1 MNRARKVLCVS
12 FSGIVLLFF
21 LLLFALWVSR
31 AITGDRYEAIK
42 DGKVVSTLTTDYFT
56 WPEDVE
62 KWIDS
67 LNLTG
72 EIKRYTRA
80 GHKLIGEMNLVN
92 SALEGA
98 YREWYRNGSLRN
110 YCYYTN
116 GVQHCASTNYYPNGS
131 PRYTS
136 CYNHGVQLQ
145 STAWYENGNPR
156 SEHTHT
162 TSGVLCRERHW
173 TKEGKLFADAWFDI
187 SCNATSG
194 IVCVQ
199 GISDETPPILLDAVG
214 QTNVSFSA
222 AIEFL
227 TRTTQ

>member
-31 AITGDRYEAIK
+31 VITGDRYEAIK

-116 GVQHCASTNYYPNGS
+116 GVQHCASTNYYPSGS
-131 PRYTS
+131 PQYTS

-145 STAWYENGNPR
+145 SITWYENGNPD
-156 SEHTHT
+156 SEY
-162 TSGVLCRERHW
+162 
-173 TKEGKLFADAWFDI
+173 
-187 SCNATSG
+187 N
-194 IVCVQ
+194 
-199 GISDETPPILLDAVG
+199 
-214 QTNVSFSA
+214 
-222 AIEFL
+222 
-227 TRTTQ
+227 